1 MKFTGVAERM
11 KEVLGTSKDADLARD
26 MGISSAAIA
35 NFKRRDTFP
44 TELIYKFNQ
53 KHHSTTPWLV
63 TWVWNGVYSPDSS
76 SLAEKLV
83 RIKILSGLIT
93 SNNPLVEAVYML
105 VYTDHKE
112 GLAHDFLLPKK
123 NRTVD
128 LVFGGMLRSHGAEY
142 GCTESLLRV
151 LETIKDRTLPFFE
164 IKTTMAEIKGLIAL
178 EDLNHE
184 VIQSIISNAEPSNIT
199 TWIEKIRQE
208 LDSEQQRKK
217 LASPVIECHDNTW
230 HLLELSIK
238 EFEKGWVKKIIVFT
252 FFNVPDEPLQ
262 HGIILN
268 GDEVTK
274 VISHCVF
281 RSGYIGS
288 GPKSFQEFIQQAKAH
303 QIPIG
308 EIIVDNESAAM
319 ILKGDIP
326 KVESLNIDYSVDFIE
341 KYFTGKPK
349 IRNPLEDPILSELIQ
364 TLEPLIDLPDDNKRF
379 AVTAITHFIKG
390 FLQKE

>member
-1 MKFTGVAERM
+1 MKFTGVVERM

-44 TELIYKFNQ
+44 TELIYKFNK
-53 KHHSTTPWLV
+53 KHNTATPWLV
-63 TWVWNGVYSPDSS
+63 VWVWNGVYCPDSS
-76 SLAEKLV
+76 SHAENL
-83 RIKILSGLIT
+83 IKQKIFAKV
-93 SNNPLVEAVYML
+93 SNKPLVESVYML
-105 VYTDHKE
+105 LYADDKE
-112 GLAHDFLLPKK
+112 GLAHDFLLLKK

-128 LVFGGMLRSHGAEY
+128 LVYDGMLRSHGAEY
-142 GCTESLLRV
+142 SCTEALLRV
-151 LETIKDRTLPFFE
+151 LKAIKDSSLPFFE
-164 IKTTMAEIKGLIAL
+164 VQTTMDRISDLIGSESLDIEEI
-178 EDLNHE
+178 EP
-184 VIQSIISNAEPSNIT
+184 IISDAQPSNT
-199 TWIEKIRQE
+199 TSWIEKIQKE
-208 LDSEQQRKK
+208 LDSEEKRRK
-217 LASPVIECHDNTW
+217 LISPIIECHDNTW
-230 HLLELSIK
+230 HLLELSTK

-252 FFNVPDEPLQ
+252 FFDAPGESLQ
-262 HGIILN
+262 HGIMLN

-308 EIIVDNESAAM
+308 EILVDSESAAM
-319 ILKGDIP
+319 ILKGEIP
-326 KVESLNIDYSVDFIE
+326 KIESLNIDYSVDFIE

-349 IRNPLEDPILSELIQ
+349 IRNPLEDPILCELIQ

-379 AVTAITHFIKG
+379 AVKAITHFVKG
-390 FLQKE
+390 FLQKG